1 MVSSTR
7 RSPTPRAAEPR
18 AQTDAPRE
26 LLPWLAEPLRHTLA
40 TQQAH
45 ALLLQAPPG
54 VGQFDFAVELARAW
68 LCETPQDQRR
78 VPGREGLACGH
89 CSSCHLVD
97 ERSHPDLRLLVPE
110 ALRAEAGLPVEEGGS
125 DAEGEG
131 RKRKPSREIKVDQ
144 VRAALDFAELTAG
157 RARLKVLLLHPAEAM
172 NLQTASALLKTLE
185 EPPGTARL
193 LLGTARWRLCSASAR
208 GWTPRRGGSSRN
220 GSPAGSRPQC
230 RAGPCRCWWRPC
242 PNSAMTA
249 AWSVWDWRR
258 DISPGRNWQQET
270 WTNSRPGPHSCAGMP
285 EWRSIP
291 SVQDWRWRR

>member
-157 RARLKVLLLHPAEAM
+157 RAGDAGEPGVLGVLPALQHGLRLQRPA
-172 NLQTASALLKTLE
+172 
-185 EPPGTARL
+185 
-193 LLGTARWRLCSASAR
+193 
-208 GWTPRRGGSSRN
+208 RR
-220 GSPAGSRPQC
+220 
-230 RAGPCRCWWRPC
+230 
-242 PNSAMTA
+242 
-249 AWSVWDWRR
+249 
-258 DISPGRNWQQET
+258 
-270 WTNSRPGPHSCAGMP
+270 
-285 EWRSIP
+285 
-291 SVQDWRWRR
+291 